1 MDKTLRPDSKTI
13 RATERKSNV
22 SPTERTLRPNE
33 DRTIRK
39 AQRQTGGEKKQHVQ
53 MKPKHLE
60 KPNSSPKQLT
70 LYKQQPRSL
79 Q

>member
-39 AQRQTGGEKKQHVQ
+39 AQRQTGGE
-53 MKPKHLE
+53 
-60 KPNSSPKQLT
+60 NST
-70 LYKQQPRSL
+70 YK
-79 Q
+79 